1 MKETL
6 SLMQLTEFKKF
17 LEIQKERQLATKELS
32 EILGIDISF
41 SDNEVIQN
49 AEQSF
54 VKAYQKQINKE
65 VNEWMKSL
73 SL

>member
-1 MKETL
+1 MKEML

-41 SDNEVIQN
+41 SDKEVIQN

>member
-41 SDNEVIQN
+41 SDKEVIQN